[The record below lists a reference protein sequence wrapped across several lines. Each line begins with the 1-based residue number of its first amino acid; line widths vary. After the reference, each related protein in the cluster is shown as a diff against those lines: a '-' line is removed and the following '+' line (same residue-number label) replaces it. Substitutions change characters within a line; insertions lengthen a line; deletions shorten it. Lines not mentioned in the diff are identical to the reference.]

1 MILKRNEPDA
11 AKRAR
16 ATLSAIYAW
25 LIGNSRAEPNPVVG
39 TIETAQRRSA
49 AGLLS
54 PDEIK
59 AALKACRDD
68 DFGRI
73 VRSRTRTGQRR
84 EEVAGMKRAELDLAS
99 GIWRLPGQRTKN
111 SLLLDVPLSRAST
124 CSQRSSPVLAG
135 RSCSVGAPPGSRD
148 S

>member
-1 MILKRNEPDA
+1 M
-11 AKRAR
+11 
-16 ATLSAIYAW
+16 
-25 LIGNSRAEPNPVVG
+25 
-39 TIETAQRRSA
+39 
-49 AGLLS
+49 

-84 EEVAGMKRAELDLAS
+84 EEVAGMTRAELDLAS
-99 GIWRLPGQRTKN
+99 GIWRLPSQRTKN

-124 CSQRSSPVLAG
+124 CSQTSSPVLAG
-135 RSCSVGAPPGSRD
+135 RSCSVGAPPDSRD